1 MKKPINNDLKAK
13 AGPGEEYDHEGYMI
27 RTQLRRIASQ
37 AQELILLTKD
47 AEQFPAWMQSK
58 MTLASEYIDGFY
70 DFYKYS
76 DYSITTEVEDEE
88 ESDDMESEDEDEEN
102 EESDT
107 QVTVGEYSTRHFD
120 MCPSATALYKDILSK
135 TNMIHLVVESLM
147 LHDLLFKLEKQ
158 AISMDAADE
167 DMAAKAKHYAEMI
180 MSIATEMNLVEEHS
194 YVQGHVDSITKLI
207 TPVEDVTDPEGSDT
221 LYQDEEEDE
230 MLPPSARMMKNA
242 IKAG

>member
-1 MKKPINNDLKAK
+1 MKKPINNKVK

-88 ESDDMESEDEDEEN
+88 SDDTESEEEN
-102 EESDT
+102 EDDDNEES
-107 QVTVGEYSTRHFD
+107 VTVGDYTTRHFD
-120 MCPSATALYKDILSK
+120 ICPSATALYKDILNK
-135 TNMIHLVVESLM
+135 TDMIHLVVESLM

-167 DMAAKAKHYAEMI
+167 DMVMKAKHYADMI
-180 MSIATEMNLVEEHS
+180 MGIATQMNLVEEHS
-194 YVQGHVDSITKLI
+194 YVQGHVDAITNLLNTN
-207 TPVEDVTDPEGSDT
+207 TPVEDVTDPEGKDT
-221 LYQDEEEDE
+221 LYDEDE

-242 IKAG
+242 AKEG